1 MNMFKKLGGAGFLM
15 VGLMLAST
23 AAQAEIFDL
32 SIGDNSYRAALY
44 GPLSRLGTDKKGQYD
59 VGAIVRPERNDDLLV
74 GHVGALLTGDAGAR
88 DFELAAGLGLR
99 GVYVGRDHDSGGA
112 IAVGGQAEARYPG
125 FDRIGLSVYGYYA
138 PDVLGLGDVEQ
149 YYEIGVALDYQVLK
163 DASVYI
169 GYRNVNIEL
178 EPLDGDI
185 TADNGLHAGLR
196 LNFF

>member
-1 MNMFKKLGGAGFLM
+1 MNAVNKAGAAGLM
-15 VGLMLAST
+15 VAGLMLAST

-44 GPLSRLGTDKKGQYD
+44 GLASDKKGQYD
-59 VGAIVRPERNDDLLV
+59 IGAIVRPERDDDLLV
-74 GHVGALLTGDAGAR
+74 AHVGALLTGDAGAR

-112 IAVGGQAEARYPG
+112 IAVGGQLEARYPG
-125 FDRIGLSVYGYYA
+125 FDRLGLSVYGYYA

-149 YYEIGVALDYQVLK
+149 YYEVGVALDYQVLK

-196 LNFF
+196 LDFF

>member
-1 MNMFKKLGGAGFLM
+1 MNAVNKAGVAGLLV

-23 AAQAEIFDL
+23 VARAEIFDL

-44 GPLSRLGTDKKGQYD
+44 GPLSRLASDKKGQYD
-59 VGAIVRPERNDDLLV
+59 IGAIVRPERDDDLLV

-112 IAVGGQAEARYPG
+112 IAVGGQLEARYPG
-125 FDRIGLSVYGYYA
+125 FDRLGLSVYGYYA

-149 YYEIGVALDYQVLK
+149 YYEVGVALDYQVLK

-196 LNFF
+196 LDFF